1 MSDTEDLLLAID
13 QGTQSVRAM
22 IFDAAGEL
30 LAKSQ
35 VRIQPYYSRAPGWAE
50 QDCDYYWSNL
60 CEACQNLWRTHP
72 AYKPRIAGMSVT
84 TQRSVTVCL
93 DENRMPLR
101 PAVSWLDQ
109 RRTTNYPPLPL
120 WLELG
125 LRAAGQRQA
134 IHYFQSRAECNWLAA
149 EDPALWRK
157 TRHFLFLSGYF
168 HLKLTGQL
176 RDAVASQVG
185 YVPFDSKRQRW
196 AAPRDLKWKLFGV
209 KREMLPE
216 LVPAGQ
222 SIGRIGAEAASQT
235 GIPEGLPVYA
245 SGADKACEVLAAGA
259 WTPELAVLSYGTTA
273 TINTC
278 NSRYVE
284 PIAFLPAYPAAAPG
298 RYNSEIMVQ
307 RGYWMVN
314 WFKEQ
319 FAAHEVIEAEK
330 QGVAPEVLFERMLET
345 TPPGNMGLILQPFWN
360 PGVRIPGL
368 EAKGAMIGFGDVHN
382 RAHMY
387 RAIVEGIAFALRE
400 AAARLERRNGVKIQ
414 RLKVAGGGS
423 QSDGVMQTTADIF
436 GIPAERPHTFE
447 TSGLG
452 AAMNAAVGAGLY
464 ASHAEAQARMSQ
476 PGRIFLPRA
485 QNAELY
491 TRLYSGVYAK
501 MYPRLAR
508 LYRSIRH
515 ITNYPR
521 LD

>member
-1 MSDTEDLLLAID
+1 M
-13 QGTQSVRAM
+13 
-22 IFDAAGEL
+22 
-30 LAKSQ
+30 
-35 VRIQPYYSRAPGWAE
+35 
-50 QDCDYYWSNL
+50 
-60 CEACQNLWRTHP
+60 
-72 AYKPRIAGMSVT
+72 
-84 TQRSVTVCL
+84 
-93 DENRMPLR
+93 
-101 PAVSWLDQ
+101 
-109 RRTTNYPPLPL
+109 
-120 WLELG
+120 
-125 LRAAGQRQA
+125 
-134 IHYFQSRAECNWLAA
+134 
-149 EDPALWRK
+149 
-157 TRHFLFLSGYF
+157 
-168 HLKLTGQL
+168 
-176 RDAVASQVG
+176 ASQVG

-209 KREMLPE
+209 KRELLPE

-360 PGVRIPGL
+360 PGVRIPGP

-423 QSDGVMQTTADIF
+423 QSDGVMQTTADIL

-491 TRLYSGVYAK
+491 TRLYSGVYTK
-501 MYPRLAR
+501 MYPQLAR